1 MPGTSGLLHWPL
13 FPCGSLS
20 PPHSTVGFYTVP
32 ISKRVTSGRGFARA
46 SEATRHHILS
56 FTATPDSGA
65 GVGGTPMSRWEDDR
79 ESATIFNPHT
89 RAREWRAYWWPRR
102 RIGHRSQLSTVFPMT
117 GLSTAAPPPPPRAE
131 GNYPHHHGRLGHVT
145 CFSR

>member
-65 GVGGTPMSRWEDDR
+65 GGGGHLCLDGRMTESLQPSSIPTPGPENG
-79 ESATIFNPHT
+79 EH
-89 RAREWRAYWWPRR
+89 
-102 RIGHRSQLSTVFPMT
+102 IGGQDGGLVTVPSYPLSSQ
-117 GLSTAAPPPPPRAE
+117 
-131 GNYPHHHGRLGHVT
+131 
-145 CFSR
+145 